1 MSDTSKQDYKT
12 ILITGAT
19 SGIGKALVKECMS
32 KGEQVI
38 ACGRTQEKLDSL
50 AEEMPGLMTL
60 CFDITDKADIEHSIP
75 RDLTI
80 DWAILNA
87 GDCEYVK
94 DVMDFDTE
102 LFERI
107 IAVNLLAPAYL
118 TKALIPKIK
127 TGGRLAFV
135 SSSVTNLPFPQTEAY
150 GASKA
155 GLDYFARS
163 LAIDLAPHNIGV
175 SLIHPGFVDTPLTA
189 SNTFNMPMIIDSS
202 EAARRIREGLG
213 RGQSMIAFPR
223 RFIFIIR
230 LLRLLPEKLWRSF
243 FNKDKA

>member
-1 MSDTSKQDYKT
+1 MSNSPGENYKT

-19 SGIGKALVKECMS
+19 SGIGKSLTKECMS

-38 ACGRTQEKLDSL
+38 ACGRSEEKLSQL
-50 AEEMPGLMTL
+50 AEELPGLMTL
-60 CFDITDKADIEHSIP
+60 CFDITDEADIAKAIP
-75 RDLTI
+75 SDITV

-94 DVMDFDTE
+94 DVMNLDTD
-102 LFERI
+102 LYERI
-107 IAVNLLAPAYL
+107 IKVNLLSPAYL
-118 TKALIPKIK
+118 SKALLPKINP
-127 TGGRLAFV
+127 GGRIAFV
-135 SSSVTNLPFPQTEAY
+135 SSSVTNLPFPQAEAY

-155 GLDYFARS
+155 GLDYFAKS
-163 LAIDLAPHNIGV
+163 LAIDLAPYNIGV

-189 SNTFNMPMIIDSS
+189 GNTFQMPMIIDSE
-202 EAARRIREGLG
+202 EAAKRIREGLG

-223 RFIFIIR
+223 HFIMIIR

-243 FNKDKA
+243 FNRNKT